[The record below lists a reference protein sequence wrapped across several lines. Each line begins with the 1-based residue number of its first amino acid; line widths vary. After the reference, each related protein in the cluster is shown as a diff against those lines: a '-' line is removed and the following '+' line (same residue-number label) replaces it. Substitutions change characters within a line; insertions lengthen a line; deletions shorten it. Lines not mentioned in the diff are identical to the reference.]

1 MKNVKFISCRE
12 TPEGY
17 LLRETST
24 GVVLEKYHT
33 TKKDGT
39 SSWQVKEFLNKVIW
53 RDLNEVIDLT
63 RKLVGN
69 DCDLYVDNDSL
80 YVYLLD
86 LEKDDK
92 VIHLEQCITANSVLA
107 GAGSSAPAFF
117 HVCFL
122 SIKLFSFFGSLLV

>member
-24 GVVLEKYHT
+24 GVVLEEYHT

-39 SSWQVKEFLNKVIW
+39 RSWQIKEFFNKVIW
-53 RDLNEVIDLT
+53 RDLAEIIDLT

-69 DCDLYVDNDSL
+69 DCELYVDSDS
-80 YVYLLD
+80 VAITQRMKMD
-86 LEKDDK
+86 LEKDED
-92 VIHLEQCITANSVLA
+92 II
-107 GAGSSAPAFF
+107 
-117 HVCFL
+117 
-122 SIKLFSFFGSLLV
+122 LFRTLYNG

>member
-69 DCDLYVDNDSL
+69 DCDLYVDNDSVAITQL
-80 YVYLLD
+80 MQMD

-92 VIHLEQCITANSVLA
+92 VIHFRTMYN
-107 GAGSSAPAFF
+107 G
-117 HVCFL
+117 
-122 SIKLFSFFGSLLV
+122 